1 MLSLPPLC
9 SNLGGGMSAENT
21 ASKLLGGWVG
31 GGGVPPSV
39 LFQLALLF
47 GYLQKQLSTQSGSVY
62 LCTCSKVLIAAV
74 TQKLHQY
81 AAAGV

>member
-21 ASKLLGGWVG
+21 VSELLRGVGGWD
-31 GGGVPPSV
+31 PPSV
-39 LFQLALLF
+39 LFQLVLLF

-74 TQKLHQY
+74 T
-81 AAAGV
+81 

>member
-21 ASKLLGGWVG
+21 ASELLKG
-31 GGGVPPSV
+31 GGGPPSV
-39 LFQLALLF
+39 LFQLVLLF
-47 GYLQKQLSTQSGSVY
+47 GYLQTQLSTQSGSVY

-74 TQKLHQY
+74 T
-81 AAAGV
+81 

>member
-9 SNLGGGMSAENT
+9 STLGGGMSAENT
-21 ASKLLGGWVG
+21 ASELLKG
-31 GGGVPPSV
+31 GGSSICTLPA
-39 LFQLALLF
+39 LLLF

-74 TQKLHQY
+74 T
-81 AAAGV
+81 